1 MANCLSSGEKILP
14 RVHRTWCYD
23 VRNSDAFYT
32 GCYPLTGA
40 CRCDV
45 GSTGFQVYKD
55 EGCKQDAERHLRTQ
69 CLSLETHQG
78 KSFEYGV
85 VDVELSQQF

>member
-14 RVHRTWCYD
+14 RVHRTRCYD

-45 GSTGFQVYKD
+45 GSTGFQIYKD

-69 CLSLETHQG
+69 CLSLETHQCN
-78 KSFEYGV
+78 SFEYS
-85 VDVELSQQF
+85 VDEEHSQKY